1 MQICDSLALV
11 ASMQFGISGP
21 LDCHVYAIRAPEGI
35 VLIDA
40 GGGTHTACV
49 LANLARDFPESPV
62 KAVVLTHC
70 HLDHCGGAAS
80 MKEMTG
86 CQIIAPEPSRKIVET
101 ADEEGSG
108 LRVAREQGIYPA
120 DFRMRACPVQR
131 GIQDAEDFAVAGQQF
146 RAIHVRGHS
155 LDSFCYLTTAAG
167 MNWLFAGDILFYGG
181 LLGLINAAGSGM
193 EGYRQDLRKLG
204 GLAVEGLFPGHGL
217 FTLCGGQRHVD
228 HAIEQ
233 LNCGFLGRQIGQW
246 DFIF

>member
-131 GIQDAEDFAVAGQQF
+131 SIEDAEDFAVAGQQF

-155 LDSFCYLTTAAG
+155 L
-167 MNWLFAGDILFYGG
+167 
-181 LLGLINAAGSGM
+181 
-193 EGYRQDLRKLG
+193 
-204 GLAVEGLFPGHGL
+204 
-217 FTLCGGQRHVD
+217 
-228 HAIEQ
+228 
-233 LNCGFLGRQIGQW
+233 
-246 DFIF
+246 